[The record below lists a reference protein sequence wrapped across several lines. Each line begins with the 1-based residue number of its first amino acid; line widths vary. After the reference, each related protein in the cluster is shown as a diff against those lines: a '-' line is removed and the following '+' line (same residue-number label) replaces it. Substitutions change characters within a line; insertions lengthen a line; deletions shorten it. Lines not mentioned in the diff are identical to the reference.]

1 MAKILKRKKLFEE
14 DFNQTGQTTQQPAQQ
29 QQQPAQQQQ
38 QPAQQPAQQQQQQPA
53 QQQQQQV
60 QPQQQQQQP
69 QQQQQNQQQQNN
81 DIQQRV
87 AEILKKMENAYWAIS
102 TNVPEEIQKSVPE
115 FNKDNEQAKPIIDL
129 WEKFKGDPN
138 QTTYNAFVDAFK
150 NFGVPQQTDQNQQQ
164 QQAINAGYIADFDFR
179 QALQENLSRYS
190 KEQMIIDSLNYYYD
204 PE

>member
-14 DFNQTGQTTQQPAQQ
+14 DFNQTGQPAQQPAY
-29 QQQPAQQQQ
+29 QQQ
-38 QPAQQPAQQQQQQPA
+38 QPAQQPAQQQQQPA

-69 QQQQQNQQQQNN
+69 QQQQNQQQQNN

-87 AEILKKMENAYWAIS
+87 AEVLKKMENAYWAIS

>member
-14 DFNQTGQTTQQPAQQ
+14 DFNQTGQTA
-29 QQQPAQQQQ
+29 
-38 QPAQQPAQQQQQQPA
+38 QPAQQPAQPAQPAQQPA
-53 QQQQQQV
+53 QPAQQPAQPAQQPQQQV
-60 QPQQQQQQP
+60 QPQQQQ
-69 QQQQQNQQQQNN
+69 QQQQNN

-87 AEILKKMENAYWAIS
+87 AEVLKKMENAYWAIS
-102 TNVPEEIQKSVPE
+102 NNVPDEIQKSVPE

-150 NFGVPQQTDQNQQQ
+150 NFGIPQQTEQNQQQ
-164 QQAINAGYIADFDFR
+164 QTINAGYIADFDFK
-179 QALQENLSRYS
+179 QALMENLQKNS
-190 KEQMIIDSLNYYYD
+190 KEQAIIESLSYYYD

>member
-14 DFNQTGQTTQQPAQQ
+14 DFNQTGQTTQQPAQPQ
-29 QQQPAQQQQ
+29 TQQPAQQQQ
-38 QPAQQPAQQQQQQPA
+38 QPAQQPQQQAQPQQQPA
-53 QQQQQQV
+53 QQQPQ
-60 QPQQQQQQP
+60 QPQQSQQQQQP
-69 QQQQQNQQQQNN
+69 QQQQQQNN

-87 AEILKKMENAYWAIS
+87 ADVLKKMENAYWAIS
-102 TNVPEEIQKSVPE
+102 NNVPEEIQKSVPE

-179 QALQENLSRYS
+179 QALQENLNRYS

>member
-14 DFNQTGQTTQQPAQQ
+14 DFNQTGQTTQQPVQQPAQQ

-38 QPAQQPAQQQQQQPA
+38 QPAQQQPQQQQQQQPA
-53 QQQQQQV
+53 QQQ
-60 QPQQQQQQP
+60 P
-69 QQQQQNQQQQNN
+69 QQQQNQQQQNN

-87 AEILKKMENAYWAIS
+87 GEVLRKMENAYWAIS
-102 TNVPEEIQKSVPE
+102 NNVPEEIQKSVPE

-179 QALQENLSRYS
+179 QALQENLNRYS

>member
-14 DFNQTGQTTQQPAQQ
+14 DFNQTGQTTQQPV
-29 QQQPAQQQQ
+29 QQPAQQQQ

-53 QQQQQQV
+53 QQQPQQQQQQ
-60 QPQQQQQQP
+60 QPQQQQQQQP
-69 QQQQQNQQQQNN
+69 QQQQNQQQQNN

-87 AEILKKMENAYWAIS
+87 AEVLRKMENAYWAIS
-102 TNVPEEIQKSVPE
+102 NNVPEEIQKSVPE

-179 QALQENLSRYS
+179 QALQENLNRYS

>member
-14 DFNQTGQTTQQPAQQ
+14 DFNQAGQTTQQPVQQPAQQ

-38 QPAQQPAQQQQQQPA
+38 QPAQQQPQQQQQQQPA
-53 QQQQQQV
+53 QQQ
-60 QPQQQQQQP
+60 P
-69 QQQQQNQQQQNN
+69 QQQQNQQQQNN

-87 AEILKKMENAYWAIS
+87 GEVLRKMENAYWAIS
-102 TNVPEEIQKSVPE
+102 NNVPEEIQKSVPE

-179 QALQENLSRYS
+179 QALQENLNRYS

>member
-14 DFNQTGQTTQQPAQQ
+14 DFNQTGQTA
-29 QQQPAQQQQ
+29 
-38 QPAQQPAQQQQQQPA
+38 QPAQQPAQPAQQPA
-53 QQQQQQV
+53 QPAQQPAQPAQQPAQPAQQPQQQV
-60 QPQQQQQQP
+60 QPQQQQ
-69 QQQQQNQQQQNN
+69 QQQQNN

-87 AEILKKMENAYWAIS
+87 AEVLKKMENAYWAIS
-102 TNVPEEIQKSVPE
+102 NNVPDEIQKSVPE

-179 QALQENLSRYS
+179 QALQENLNRYS

>member
-29 QQQPAQQQQ
+29 QQQS
-38 QPAQQPAQQQQQQPA
+38 AQQQQQQPA
-53 QQQQQQV
+53 QQPQQQV
-60 QPQQQQQQP
+60 QPQQQPAQQQP
-69 QQQQQNQQQQNN
+69 QQPQQSQQQQQPQQQQQQNN

-87 AEILKKMENAYWAIS
+87 ADVLKKMENAYWAIS
-102 TNVPEEIQKSVPE
+102 NNVPEEIQKSVPE

>member
-14 DFNQTGQTTQQPAQQ
+14 DFNQTGQTTQQPV
-29 QQQPAQQQQ
+29 QQPAQQQQ
-38 QPAQQPAQQQQQQPA
+38 QPAQQPAQQQP
-53 QQQQQQV
+53 
-60 QPQQQQQQP
+60 
-69 QQQQQNQQQQNN
+69 QQQQNQQQQNN

-87 AEILKKMENAYWAIS
+87 GEVLRKMENAYWAIS
-102 TNVPEEIQKSVPE
+102 NNVPEEIQKSVPE

-179 QALQENLSRYS
+179 QALQENLNRYS

>member
-29 QQQPAQQQQ
+29 Q
-38 QPAQQPAQQQQQQPA
+38 PAQQQQQQPA
-53 QQQQQQV
+53 QQPQQQV
-60 QPQQQQQQP
+60 QQPQQQPAQQQQQQQQP
-69 QQQQQNQQQQNN
+69 AQQQQQQQQNQQQQNN

-87 AEILKKMENAYWAIS
+87 AEVLKKMENAYWAIS
-102 TNVPEEIQKSVPE
+102 TNVPEEIQKTVPE

-179 QALQENLSRYS
+179 QALQENLRKNS
-190 KEQMIIDSLNYYYD
+190 KEQAIIENLNYYYD

>member
-38 QPAQQPAQQQQQQPA
+38 QQPTQQPQQQVQQPQQQPAQQQQQQPA
-53 QQQQQQV
+53 QQ
-60 QPQQQQQQP
+60 

-87 AEILKKMENAYWAIS
+87 AEVLKKMENAYWAIS
-102 TNVPEEIQKSVPE
+102 NNVPEEIQKSVPE